1 MRSLIF
7 EGPRQLAWHDVPDPA
22 LASEAEALVAP
33 VAIAACD
40 LDHHIA
46 TGATRFPAGIA
57 LGHECVARVTA
68 AGPAVSSV
76 RPGDL
81 VSVPFQISCGS
92 CPACR
97 HGHTGNCET
106 AGPFSTYGFGVRGT
120 KFGGMF
126 ADAVRVPFA
135 DAMLVK
141 LPDGVDPVAAASV
154 SDNVA
159 DGFRAV
165 APFVSPGSRV
175 LVMGGL
181 APSVGL
187 YAAGCAV
194 ALGAAV
200 DYVDDAPDRL
210 DRARRLGAHAIEGR
224 PEKPLGRYP
233 LVVDASGTPQ
243 GLKVALQSVA
253 FEGVCY
259 AVAMDFGNASVVPL
273 LDMYLAGVTFKTGR
287 AHARP
292 AIPRILELMAEGK
305 LRPEFVT
312 SAVVSPEEVPERLI
326 AGDYSKLVCRWAQ

>member
-7 EGPRQLAWHDVPDPA
+7 EGPRQLAWHDVPEPTLASDQEA
-22 LASEAEALVAP
+22 LAAP
-33 VAIAACD
+33 IAIAACD
-40 LDHHIA
+40 LDHFIA
-46 TGATRFPAGIA
+46 AGATRFPAGIA

-68 AGPAVSSV
+68 VGPAVTSV

-81 VSVPFQISCGS
+81 VTIPFQISCGA

-97 HGHTGNCET
+97 AGHTGNCET
-106 AGPFSTYGFGVRGT
+106 VGPFTTYGFGVRGT
-120 KFGGMF
+120 KFGGMY
-126 ADAVRVPFA
+126 ADTVRVPFA

-165 APFVSPGSRV
+165 APFVSAGDRV
-175 LVMGGL
+175 LVLGGL
-181 APSVGL
+181 AASVGL

-210 DRARRLGAHAIEGR
+210 DRARQLGANAIEGR
-224 PEKPLGRYP
+224 PEKPPGRYP
-233 LVVDASGTPQ
+233 LVVDASGTPL

-292 AIPRILELMAEGK
+292 VIPRILELMAAGE
-305 LRPEFVT
+305 LRPELVT
-312 SAVVSPEEVPERLI
+312 SAVVEPGEVPERLI
-326 AGDYSKLVCRWAQ
+326 AGDYAKLVCRWA